1 VHQAAAQAHTPTLRD
16 AILRHAGE
24 ATEVTRRFGKLKPK
38 DQEALL
44 QFLRSL

>member
-1 VHQAAAQAHTPTLRD
+1 MHDGEALTLRD

-24 ATEVTRRFGKLKPK
+24 AEEVTRRFGKLKPK